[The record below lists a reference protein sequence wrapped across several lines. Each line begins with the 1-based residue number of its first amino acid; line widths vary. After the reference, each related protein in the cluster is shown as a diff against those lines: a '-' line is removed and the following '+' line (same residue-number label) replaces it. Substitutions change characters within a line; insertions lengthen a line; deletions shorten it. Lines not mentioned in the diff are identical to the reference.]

1 MEKFDYQAI
10 TTEET
15 SFFILPKE
23 ELFDLMTLHVE
34 ILRAFLEHIDTTVK
48 TSPLDPFDL
57 SILDD
62 NVSVFN

>member
-1 MEKFDYQAI
+1 
-10 TTEET
+10 
-15 SFFILPKE
+15 
-23 ELFDLMTLHVE
+23 MTLHVE